1 MGEKETN
8 AGLSQA
14 PAETGENLRPG
25 RNKTSVTNALG
36 QAPAETDANL
46 RPGGPDPVVDT
57 SPPQSAIDPSVGPN
71 PDPQQSTI
79 VKSKS
84 NITNN

>member
-8 AGLSQA
+8 AGLGQA
-14 PAETGENLRPG
+14 PAETG
-25 RNKTSVTNALG
+25 
-36 QAPAETDANL
+36 ANL
-46 RPGGPDPVVDT
+46 REPSAGP
-57 SPPQSAIDPSVGPN
+57 SPEPAA
-71 PDPQQSTI
+71 TAI